1 MTEPSVDSITDW
13 WSQGQF
19 RAKTFAWH
27 HHGEAT
33 SSSMTPRCL
42 AEAYRSSRSI
52 AELAELIGV
61 SAATVRRAMIRHGI
75 DRLARATGIGDLPAA
90 AVLDDRD
97 WLADRYRVRTGVEI
111 ADDLGVSTTAVYA
124 AMKRHGIDRRSTSS
138 TLPLRKPELSDADW
152 LARVVEHDSSVN
164 VAGKLGVS
172 PGTVTTAYRRAGIDP
187 SSTTRLFARGR
198 RHPRPPARELLAAW
212 HAEETYRGVARRF
225 AIAPNTAAVW
235 LAEVGVFVSD
245 EPVLSRRALT
255 AAVNRGLTLSAIAH
269 EHHVSVMTVLV
280 DLHRHQLFDAHR
292 TRHRLGSE
300 QR

>member
-1 MTEPSVDSITDW
+1 MAP
-13 WSQGQF
+13 
-19 RAKTFAWH
+19 
-27 HHGEAT
+27 
-33 SSSMTPRCL
+33 PRRSNVVL
-42 AEAYRSSRSI
+42 DDPEVLGEAYRSSRSI
-52 AELAELIGV
+52 AELAERIGV

-75 DRLARATGIGDLPAA
+75 DRLARNRNRRPSSA
-90 AVLDDRD
+90 AVLDDRG

-138 TLPLRKPELSDADW
+138 RLPLRKPELSDVDW
-152 LARVVEHDSSVN
+152 LAHVLEHDSSVG

-212 HAEETYRGVARRF
+212 HAEETYRGVALRF
-225 AIAPNTAAVW
+225 AVAPNTAAVW

-245 EPVLSRRALT
+245 EPTLSRRAMTL
-255 AAVNRGLTLSAIAH
+255 AVNRGLTLSAIAH
-269 EHHVSVMTVLV
+269 AHHVSVRTVLV

-292 TRHRLGSE
+292 TRHRRWSQ

>member
-1 MTEPSVDSITDW
+1 MCVAP
-13 WSQGQF
+13 
-19 RAKTFAWH
+19 
-27 HHGEAT
+27 
-33 SSSMTPRCL
+33 PRRSHVVL
-42 AEAYRSSRSI
+42 DDPEVLDEAYRSSRSI
-52 AELAELIGV
+52 AELAERVGV

-75 DRLARATGIGDLPAA
+75 DRLARNRNRRPSSA

-97 WLADRYRVRTGVEI
+97 WLVDRYRVHTGVEI
-111 ADDLGVSTTAVYA
+111 AEDLGVSTTAVYA

-152 LARVVEHDSSVN
+152 LARVVEHDSSVH

-198 RHPRPPARELLAAW
+198 RHPRPPVRELLAAW

-225 AIAPNTAAVW
+225 AVAPNTAAVW

-245 EPVLSRRALT
+245 EPALSRRALT
-255 AAVNRGLTLSAIAH
+255 VAVDRGLTLSAIAH
-269 EHHVSVMTVLV
+269 AHHVSVMTVLV

-292 TRHRLGSE
+292 TRHRLGSQ